1 VILNVD
7 EQTYYNFKEVV
18 NDFNTLI
25 CVLLYVCRRSP
36 LFLIL
41 PRISD
46 VIHNHVSVS
55 CLILC
60 YVVRFEKY
68 TSISDIT

>member
-1 VILNVD
+1 MPSMTMFQFPVL
-7 EQTYYNFKEVV
+7 F
-18 NDFNTLI
+18 
-25 CVLLYVCRRSP
+25 CVMLYVFRRTP

-60 YVVRFEKY
+60 YVVRFMEY
-68 TSISDIT
+68 ASISDIA

>member
-7 EQTYYNFKEVV
+7 DYLGYQMSSITMFQ
-18 NDFNTLI
+18 FP
-25 CVLLYVCRRSP
+25 VLFCAMLYVLRSTP

-46 VIHNHVSVS
+46 VIHDLLEIEAYSS
-55 CLILC
+55 K
-60 YVVRFEKY
+60 R
-68 TSISDIT
+68 TT

>member
-1 VILNVD
+1 MSSMTMF
-7 EQTYYNFKEVV
+7 QFP
-18 NDFNTLI
+18 
-25 CVLLYVCRRSP
+25 VLFCAMLYVFRSTP

-46 VIHNHVSVS
+46 AIHDHVSVS

-60 YVVRFEKY
+60 YVVRFEEVA
-68 TSISDIT
+68 SISDIT

>member
-1 VILNVD
+1 MPSMTMF
-7 EQTYYNFKEVV
+7 QFP
-18 NDFNTLI
+18 
-25 CVLLYVCRRSP
+25 VLFCAMLYVFRRTP

-46 VIHNHVSVS
+46 VIHDHVSVS

-60 YVVRFEKY
+60 YVVRFMEY
-68 TSISDIT
+68 ASISDIA